1 MQQEITKD
9 RLFRYFRGEASR
21 AEVAMIDL
29 WLGEDAAHRRQY
41 KAARAEFEM
50 LMMYGDSAGVKDGAY
65 GKASGRKKTVR
76 IALRV
81 VLNAA
86 AVAAFFLAAS
96 WAAEY
101 RVDRRLETEPVS
113 VSVPAGQRMNL
124 TLADGT
130 SVELNAGARL
140 VYPALFK
147 GKERNVHLE
156 GEAVFHV
163 THDESRPFNVNTYAA
178 RVQVLGTDFNVLAD
192 SETGEFSTTLIDG
205 RVKVSKNDDA
215 AVSVTLQP
223 DQKVSIMGGKL
234 YVESVAASE
243 EVLWTE
249 GILDIGNMDFG
260 RLIRQ
265 IERTYGVDVIIERQ
279 EMPSIDCTSG
289 KIRVAEGIDHI
300 MHVLS
305 LLSDFTYSI
314 DTRTGTVYIR

>member
-50 LMMYGDSAGVKDGAY
+50 LMMYGDSAGVKSGVY
-65 GKASGRKKTVR
+65 GKAAGRKKAVR

-86 AVAAFFLAAS
+86 AVVAFFFAAL

-101 RVDRRLETEPVS
+101 RVDMRLETEPVS
-113 VSVPAGQRMNL
+113 VSVPVGQRMTL

-163 THDESRPFNVNTYAA
+163 THDESRPFNVDTYAA

-223 DQKVSIMGGKL
+223 DQKVSIMDGKL
-234 YVESVAASE
+234 YVESIRASD

-249 GILDIGNMDFG
+249 GIIDIGNMDFE
-260 RLIRQ
+260 RLIRK
-265 IERTYGVDVIIERQ
+265 IEKTYGVAIVVERARMPVIE
-279 EMPSIDCTSG
+279 CTSG

-314 DTRTGTVYIR
+314 DARTGTVYIR